1 MFGELNKY
9 IQGKN
14 EDSANTEDLVF
25 EFPPLLFN
33 DLLEA
38 MLIEADETDA
48 SLNRKRDNGNL
59 AEQQVHTL
67 WKMFGKHIYGAKG
80 NEEEFNRLKTL
91 YVRHQD
97 LELR

>member
-1 MFGELNKY
+1 MFSQLNKY

-14 EDSANTEDLVF
+14 EDFNNTEDLVF

-33 DLLEA
+33 DILEA
-38 MLIEADETDA
+38 MLIEADENDA
-48 SLNRKRDNGNL
+48 SLNRKRDNGKL

-80 NEEEFNRLKTL
+80 NDEEFNRLKTL
-91 YVRHQD
+91 YVKH
-97 LELR
+97 